1 MRQMQNQQTDKT
13 LNYHSRTK
21 HSYESIRRNAHFLD
35 WPNRPSPFKTYR
47 DLEPIPLP
55 PEREVAGVPAA
66 VDLGSLRDLLY
77 YAAGVTKRRQYP
89 GGEILF
95 RAAACTGAL
104 YEIELYVVC
113 ADLPDLAAGVYH
125 FHPGDM
131 ALRCLRQGDF
141 RAEVDVATEAPALI
155 VSTGTYWHNAWKYQ
169 ARTYRHFGW
178 DNGTIHANLLA
189 MAGALGLRARVMCG
203 FVDSDVNRLLGL
215 DVDREVALAIVA
227 IGDRCP
233 ARFVPEMEPVQLATL
248 PLSKYEVDYPVMREM
263 HQSTWLESTQ
273 EVSAWRDKA
282 RRFEQPEEP
291 AAQGIHLEPVT
302 ASDPIKEVIHRRGSS
317 RRFRRDPITFQQF
330 STVLVRS
337 RPPILADFPS
347 INDIYLIVNS
357 VNGLTPGAYF
367 LDARRFTLVP
377 LKCGDFRARVTYLA
391 LGQDLAGDA
400 AASVFFMADLE
411 HCLDSMGNRG
421 YRAVQFEAGIL
432 GGRMYLAAYAQRLG
446 ATGLTFFDDD
456 VTEFFS
462 PHAANKSA
470 VFLVAIGH
478 PVAIDSTST
487 RKGT

>member
-1 MRQMQNQQTDKT
+1 MQNRQTEKT

-35 WPNRPSPFKTYR
+35 WPNRPLPFKTYR

-55 PEREVAGVPAA
+55 PEREGTGVPGS
-66 VDLGSLRDLLY
+66 VDLGNLRNLLY
-77 YAAGVTKRRQYP
+77 YAAGITKQRQYP

-131 ALRCLRQGDF
+131 ALRRLRQGDF
-141 RAEVDVATEAPALI
+141 RAVVDAATEAPSLI
-155 VSTGTYWHNAWKYQ
+155 VSTGTYWRNAWKYQ

-189 MAGALGLRARVMCG
+189 MADGLGLSARVMCG
-203 FVDSDVNRLLGL
+203 FVDSDVNGLLGL

-227 IGDRCP
+227 TGEGCP
-233 ARFVPEMEPVQLATL
+233 AGSAPEMKPVQLATV
-248 PLSKYEVDYPVMREM
+248 PLSKHEVDYPVMREM
-263 HQSTWLESTQ
+263 HRSTWLETAQ
-273 EVSAWRDKA
+273 EVTAWREMA
-282 RRFEQPEEP
+282 RCFEKPDEP
-291 AAQGIHLEPVT
+291 AAEGINLEPVP
-302 ASDPIKEVIHRRGSS
+302 ASDPIKEVIRRRGSS

-330 STVLVRS
+330 STILDRS
-337 RPPILADFPS
+337 RQPILTDFPA
-347 INDIYLIVNS
+347 INDIYAVVNA
-357 VNGLTPGAYF
+357 VDGLTPGAYF
-367 LDARRFTLVP
+367 FDTRRCTLVP
-377 LKCGDFRARVTYLA
+377 QKRGDFRDRATYLA

-400 AASVFFMADLE
+400 AASVFFLADLE
-411 HCLDSMGNRG
+411 QCLASMGNRG

-432 GGRMYLAAYAQRLG
+432 GGRMYLGAYAQRLG

-478 PVAIDSTST
+478 PATIDYKSTPKEAS
-487 RKGT
+487 

>member
-1 MRQMQNQQTDKT
+1 MQNQQTEKT

-35 WPNRPSPFKTYR
+35 WPNRPLSFKTYR

-55 PEREVAGVPAA
+55 PEQEGTGAPGS
-66 VDLGSLRDLLY
+66 VDLGSLRNLLY
-77 YAAGVTKRRQYP
+77 YAAGITKQDP
-89 GGEILF
+89 VGEILF

-113 ADLPDLAAGVYH
+113 VDLPDLAAGVYH
-125 FHPGDM
+125 FHPGDL

-141 RAEVDVATEAPALI
+141 RAVVDAATEAPSLI
-155 VSTGTYWHNAWKYQ
+155 VSTGTYWRNAWKYQ

-189 MAGALGLRARVMCG
+189 MADALGLRARVMCG

-215 DVDREVALAIVA
+215 DVEREVALAVVA
-227 IGDRCP
+227 TGEGCP
-233 ARFVPEMEPVQLATL
+233 ARSAPEMKPVQLATV
-248 PLSKYEVDYPVMREM
+248 PLSKHEVDYPVMREM
-263 HQSTWLESTQ
+263 HRATWLESAQ
-273 EVSAWRDKA
+273 EMTAWRETA
-282 RRFEQPEEP
+282 GRFEKPEEP
-291 AAQGIHLEPVT
+291 VAQGINLQPLT
-302 ASDPIKEVIHRRGSS
+302 ASDPIKEVIRRRGSS

-330 STVLVRS
+330 STILDRS
-337 RPPILADFPS
+337 RQPILADFPS
-347 INDIYLIVNS
+347 MNDIYVIVNA
-357 VNGLTPGAYF
+357 VDGLRPGAYF
-367 LDARRFTLVP
+367 FDARCRTLVH
-377 LKCGDFRARVTYLA
+377 LKRGDFRDRATYLA
-391 LGQDLAGDA
+391 LEQDLAGDA
-400 AASVFFMADLE
+400 AASVFFLADLE
-411 HCLDSMGNRG
+411 HCLASMGNRG

-470 VFLVAIGH
+470 IFLVAIGH
-478 PVAIDSTST
+478 PATIDS
-487 RKGT
+487 KLPPKKI

>member
-1 MRQMQNQQTDKT
+1 MQNQQTEKA

-21 HSYESIRRNAHFLD
+21 HSYESIQRNAHFLD
-35 WPNRPSPFKTYR
+35 WPNRPLPFKIYR

-55 PEREVAGVPAA
+55 PERESTGVPAS

-77 YAAGVTKRRQYP
+77 YAAGITKQRRYP

-113 ADLPDLAAGVYH
+113 ADLPDLDAGVYH

-131 ALRCLRQGDF
+131 ALRRLRRGDF
-141 RAEVDVATEAPALI
+141 RGVVDAAIEAPVLI
-155 VSTGTYWHNAWKYQ
+155 VSTGTYWRNAWKYQ

-189 MAGALGLRARVMCG
+189 MADALGLRARVMCG
-203 FVDSDVNRLLGL
+203 FVDSDVNRMLGL

-227 IGDRCP
+227 TGEGCP
-233 ARFVPEMEPVQLATL
+233 VCSVPEMEPLQLATL
-248 PLSKYEVDYPVMREM
+248 PLSKHEVDYPVMREM
-263 HQSTWLESTQ
+263 HQSTWLESPQ
-273 EVSAWRDKA
+273 EVASWRDMAGRLEK
-282 RRFEQPEEP
+282 PEEP
-291 AAQGIHLEPVT
+291 VVEGINLEPVT
-302 ASDPIKEVIHRRGSS
+302 VNDPAKEVIHRRGSS

-330 STVLVRS
+330 STILDRS
-337 RPPILADFPS
+337 RPTILADFPS
-347 INDIYLIVNS
+347 INDIYVIVNA
-357 VNGLTPGAYF
+357 VDGLTPGAYF
-367 LDARRFTLVP
+367 FNARRSTLVP
-377 LKCGDFRARVTYLA
+377 LKPGDFRARAADLA

-400 AASVFFMADLE
+400 AASVFFLADLE

-432 GGRMYLAAYAQRLG
+432 GGQMYLAAYAQRLG
-446 ATGLTFFDDD
+446 ATGLTFFDDE
-456 VTEFFS
+456 VTDFFS

-470 VFLVAIGH
+470 IFLVAIGH
-478 PVAIDSTST
+478 PVTRGDSS
-487 RKGT
+487 GPSH